1 MEKGWFVGEGERN
14 LDEREGCQPSQTAKA
29 NASAALHRDANAIR
43 RYVSP
48 RARALRFSALR
59 VAGALAARRLFSP
72 VFSLASRRAAGSGSR
87 TLASRLARG
96 CVTPAHGW
104 FSLPWPWRGRTREP
118 RGRGR
123 RGGATR
129 RPTDRVGEAVR
140 VRVAHANVPDGV
152 DRTSATKQQVNKI
165 RGATPTRAHGAVSE
179 AQAAAGLAGWLQRT
193 VRGSAALLLCVGFS
207 LAAPLRSDMLLL
219 APARRMTW

>member
-1 MEKGWFVGEGERN
+1 M
-14 LDEREGCQPSQTAKA
+14 DEREGCQPSQTAKA

-129 RPTDRVGEAVR
+129 RPTDRVGEAVG
-140 VRVAHANVPDGV
+140 VRAGTCQCARWRGPDKR
-152 DRTSATKQQVNKI
+152 DQTTSEQNTGSDADARARRRL
-165 RGATPTRAHGAVSE
+165 RGPGRGWLGWL
-179 AQAAAGLAGWLQRT
+179 AAAYCTRQC
-193 VRGSAALLLCVGFS
+193 SS
-207 LAAPLRSDMLLL
+207 LALRWFFFGCSASVRYAPPGSCSAYGMVTVT
-219 APARRMTW
+219 P